1 MGEGSDAAVK
11 YHLVEAE
18 EVDPQR
24 AAGNEVKP
32 KKKGELSQPRANG
45 TQNEL
50 VD

>member
-24 AAGNEVKP
+24 AAGGNEAKP
-32 KKKGELSQPRANG
+32 KKKGAQVLMAFNG
-45 TQNEL
+45 ACS
-50 VD
+50 

>member
-24 AAGNEVKP
+24 AAGNEAKP
-32 KKKGELSQPRANG
+32 KKKGEQVHHDDD
-45 TQNEL
+45 EL
-50 VD
+50 VH